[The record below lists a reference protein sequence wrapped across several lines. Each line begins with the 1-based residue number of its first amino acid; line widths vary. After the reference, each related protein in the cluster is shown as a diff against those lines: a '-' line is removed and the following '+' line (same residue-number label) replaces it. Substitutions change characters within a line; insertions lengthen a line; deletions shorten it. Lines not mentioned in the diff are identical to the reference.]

1 MNMKHVEDQMA
12 LLSSFYPVMSPPFP
26 EGAPNSHT
34 NLAESTVSGD
44 MDPFW
49 LISSVECPADEP
61 KPRRRRNKKAKSDA
75 TAEMKKRRL
84 SAEQVYFVD
93 KNFDNE
99 HKLQSERKLRLAME
113 IGLDPRQVAV
123 WFQNRR
129 ARWKSKQLEEE
140 YQRLESLYENANSEK
155 SKLESE
161 VKEYFIF
168 WRVVREMLAEAE
180 KEISRLSEKSCRPSS
195 SFSMDAPQAF
205 PADFEVDQQ
214 EHFLY
219 TPENVSI
226 YSMDADDLP
235 KDEILLS
242 DVAYDKNHMLGIT
255 KTQYYKN

>member
-12 LLSSFYPVMSPPFP
+12 LLSSLYPVMSPPFP
-26 EGAPNSHT
+26 EGAPNPHT
-34 NLAESTVSGD
+34 ILAESTVSGD

-84 SAEQVYFVD
+84 SAEQVNFLE

-140 YQRLESLYENANSEK
+140 YQRLKSLYENANSEK

-161 VKEYFIF
+161 VAKL
-168 WRVVREMLAEAE
+168 REMLTEAE
-180 KEISRLSEKSCRPSS
+180 KEISRLSEKSCSPSS

-214 EHFLY
+214 EHFMY
-219 TPENVSI
+219 TPEDVSI
-226 YSMDADDLP
+226 YSMDWNNFYP
-235 KDEILLS
+235 NLL
-242 DVAYDKNHMLGIT
+242 
-255 KTQYYKN
+255 